1 MRKATAPAPEPNDSW
16 FYRLLDQEAAQE
28 AAQEQFIQRF
38 KDALAPSPS
47 QEGRL
52 SPPVDHWRNEAIE
65 QLYETEKQTT
75 AFNRALFDLWANPQ
89 SDAPGQRLIRLLDEA
104 IEATAK
110 RAFQQNPSAFA
121 VH

>member
-1 MRKATAPAPEPNDSW
+1 MRKATAPAHEPNDSW

-28 AAQEQFIQRF
+28 AVQEQFIQRF

-89 SDAPGQRLIRLLDEA
+89 SAAPGQRLIRLLDEA